1 MAPYKLKT
9 DQQRLP
15 RNKRAKNPPRFS
27 LMERDFE
34 LLRVIVSYRFLYTH
48 QIWWLFPGAS
58 TKNLTIRL
66 RYLYHHGYL
75 DRVVLP
81 VSSSRDRLIYT
92 MTEKGAQLLAE
103 HEGVGRNEI
112 KWERYFNSVQPTHIQ
127 HLLAINDVLISY
139 RFALDKV
146 VQGRA
151 LKDFR
156 VFRGD
161 PKKHKLTVYL
171 PDQSGRRQPLS
182 VIPDAIILLL
192 PNQGDIGVCF
202 IEVDRGTM
210 STGRWLDK
218 VKVYRE
224 LPRTDVLR
232 RDYKAEWMI
241 LLTVTSSEKRLVSIA
256 QKTVELG
263 GRRGFWF
270 TTAGQVSPDT
280 ALDALWV
287 RAVDM
292 FLLRN
297 EQLLKLADYG
307 NARHISL
314 LDSFEFG
321 SN

>member
-1 MAPYKLKT
+1 
-9 DQQRLP
+9 
-15 RNKRAKNPPRFS
+15 
-27 LMERDFE
+27 MERDFE
-34 LLRVIVSYRFLYTH
+34 LLRAIVSYRFLYTH

-103 HEGVGRNEI
+103 HEGIDRNEI

-127 HLLAINDVLISY
+127 HLLAINDVLIAY
-139 RFALDKV
+139 RFALDKA

-156 VFRGD
+156 VIRGD

-171 PDQSGRRQPLS
+171 PDQNGRRQPVT
-182 VIPDAIILLL
+182 VIPDAIIVLL

-202 IEVDRGTM
+202 VEVDRGTM

-224 LPRTDVLR
+224 LPRSDVLY
-232 RDYKAEWMI
+232 RDYKAKWMI
-241 LLTVTSSEKRLVSIA
+241 LLTVTSSEKRLLSIA

-270 TTAGQVSPDT
+270 ATTGQVTPDT
-280 ALDALWV
+280 ALDEFWV

-292 FLLRN
+292 FSVRN

-307 NARHISL
+307 NSRHISL